1 MQNGLKKKI
10 WNKGNLENINSL
22 FFLFVSREKGKQSG
36 KERERERKE
45 KKKYREKVGKKVEFD
60 SFCVSL
66 CSEPLYLNFYFPT
79 RRVKATESGGITG
92 EA

>member
-1 MQNGLKKKI
+1 MKRE
-10 WNKGNLENINSL
+10 NKAEK
-22 FFLFVSREKGKQSG
+22 REKEKGK
-36 KERERERKE
+36 RKKNIE
-45 KKKYREKVGKKVEFD
+45 KKWEKKVEFD